1 MEKIGTTK
9 IGTTGIE
16 GCLLWMD
23 DVALIH
29 KNKIELQKMLDI
41 TDEVAKRYHV
51 KFGQEKSQTI
61 TIGKNQETKFKLGDM
76 EMDNTETYKYLGI
89 TINNKGT
96 MEDHIQK
103 TQRQTEAALQTIFN
117 LAGNKNFNQ
126 IEMKTIWKLVE
137 TCILPIILYAAETW
151 IPTKGEVEQI
161 KKILDNILKRIF
173 QTPPTTPSEI
183 IQLEKGVWDIE
194 TMIEEKQIMYYHR
207 IPLHDGTSLYTFHS
221 TWQKCY
227 VRCINVIKIL

>member
-1 MEKIGTTK
+1 
-9 IGTTGIE
+9 
-16 GCLLWMD
+16 MD

-96 MEDHIQK
+96 MEDHIK
-103 TQRQTEAALQTIFN
+103 KLKGKTEAALQTIFN

-137 TCILPIILYAAETW
+137 TCILPTILYAAETW

-161 KKILDNILKRIF
+161 QKILDNILKRIL

-183 IQLEKGVWDIE
+183 IQLETGIWDIE
-194 TMIEEKQIMYYHR
+194 TMIEEKQIMHYHR
-207 IPLHDGTSLYTFHS
+207 IHNNPAGITSTTASETKKPMEHNY
-221 TWQKCY
+221 K
-227 VRCINVIKIL
+227 